1 MITFEINIFGQPY
14 SVRIGKRGEMPPCL
28 KDKSGYCDR
37 SIHEIGIREIRNSPQ
52 FGDMQDL
59 AARMKE
65 TLRHEIVHAA
75 LFESGLID
83 NRNYDHEEIADWL
96 SIKAHALHEIMA
108 DAERMLDNAPWKT
121 GDAQ

>member
-1 MITFEINIFGQPY
+1 MTLFEINVFGQPY
-14 SVRIGKRGEMPPCL
+14 TVRIGKRNEMPSCM
-28 KDKSGYCDR
+28 KDKSGYTDR
-37 SIHEIGIREIRNSPQ
+37 SIHEIGIWEIRNSTQ
-52 FGDMQDL
+52 HNDMQDL
-59 AARMKE
+59 ASKMKE

-75 LFESGLID
+75 LFESGLLD

-121 GDAQ
+121 IDAQ